1 MQHGELTLRKKSGV
15 VIGTIKVS
23 LRFDIP
29 EEMMKML
36 VSDISKGVEHWADRI
51 ILNSNNK

>member
-1 MQHGELTLRKKSGV
+1 MQHGELTLRKKSGIV
-15 VIGTIKVS
+15 LGTVKVS

-36 VSDISKGVEHWADRI
+36 VNDISKGVEKWQDKV
-51 ILNSNNK
+51 LKL